1 MWRNTMP
8 RGLRLSLAAV
18 GALVVVGAP
27 TATAAPSDGA
37 NEVTTTVAPTT
48 TTVAPT
54 TTAAP
59 TTTRERY
66 VSRRDSEEGTSTTT
80 TAAPPTTTTTTTAAE
95 EPSIPTTSTITPT
108 PPSGAGKLAAAAAR
122 SGLSITVFGQWAT
135 IVPGAQSA
143 NGTLTLISVS
153 DNALGSDKSWVATA
167 SSTDFVGPYGTIP
180 KSAVTYEPT
189 AVAGK
194 TLGGTLS
201 VQGPQSLGTPQ
212 TVVER
217 TGLDWLET
225 ITWTP
230 RLRVNYPDGAA
241 VGSYTGT
248 ITISVA

>member
-18 GALVVVGAP
+18 GALVLVGAP

-37 NEVTTTVAPTT
+37 NEVTTTAAPTT
-48 TTVAPT
+48 TTTAAAAT

-66 VSRRDSEEGTSTTT
+66 VSRGDSEEA
-80 TAAPPTTTTTTTAAE
+80 TATTTTTPAITTTLAPATTVA
-95 EPSIPTTSTITPT
+95 PTTSAPAPTTPVGNRALT
-108 PPSGAGKLAAAAAR
+108 AAAGRA
-122 SGLSITVFGQWAT
+122 GLSITVAGQWAT
-135 IVPGAQSA
+135 VVPGAQSA

-230 RLRVNYPDGAA
+230 RLRVNYPEGAA

>member
-18 GALVVVGAP
+18 GALVLVGAP

-37 NEVTTTVAPTT
+37 NEVTTTAAPTT
-48 TTVAPT
+48 TTTAAAAT

-66 VSRRDSEEGTSTTT
+66 VSRGDSEEA
-80 TAAPPTTTTTTTAAE
+80 TATTTTTPAITTTPAPATTVA
-95 EPSIPTTSTITPT
+95 PTTSAPAPTTPV
-108 PPSGAGKLAAAAAR
+108 GNRAMAAAAGRA
-122 SGLSITVFGQWAT
+122 GLSITVAGQWAT
-135 IVPGAQSA
+135 VVPGAQSA

>member
-18 GALVVVGAP
+18 GALVLVGAP

-37 NEVTTTVAPTT
+37 NEVTTTAAPTT
-48 TTVAPT
+48 TTAAAAT

-66 VSRRDSEEGTSTTT
+66 VSRGDSEEA
-80 TAAPPTTTTTTTAAE
+80 TATTTTTTTTTPATAVA
-95 EPSIPTTSTITPT
+95 PTTSAPAPTTPVGNRALT
-108 PPSGAGKLAAAAAR
+108 AAAGRA
-122 SGLSITVFGQWAT
+122 GLSITVAGQWAT
-135 IVPGAQSA
+135 VVPGAQSA

>member
-8 RGLRLSLAAV
+8 RGLRLSVAAV
-18 GALVVVGAP
+18 GALVLVGAP

-37 NEVTTTVAPTT
+37 NEVTTTAAPTT
-48 TTVAPT
+48 TTTAAAAT

-66 VSRRDSEEGTSTTT
+66 VSRGDSEEA
-80 TAAPPTTTTTTTAAE
+80 TATTTTTTTTTPAPATTVA
-95 EPSIPTTSTITPT
+95 PTTSAPAPTTPV
-108 PPSGAGKLAAAAAR
+108 GNRAMAAAAGRA
-122 SGLSITVFGQWAT
+122 GLSITVAGQWAT
-135 IVPGAQSA
+135 VVPGAQSA

>member
-18 GALVVVGAP
+18 GALVLVGAP

-37 NEVTTTVAPTT
+37 NEVTTTAAPTT
-48 TTVAPT
+48 TTTAAAAT

-66 VSRRDSEEGTSTTT
+66 VSRGDSEEA
-80 TAAPPTTTTTTTAAE
+80 TATTTTTPATTVA
-95 EPSIPTTSTITPT
+95 PTTSAPAPT
-108 PPSGAGKLAAAAAR
+108 TSVGNRALTAAAGR
-122 SGLSITVFGQWAT
+122 SGLSIITGGPVGA
-135 IVPGAQSA
+135 IVPGAKSA
-143 NGTLTLISVS
+143 SGTLTTVTVTDS
-153 DNALGSDKSWVATA
+153 GSGTRGWVATA

-180 KSAVTYEPT
+180 KSAVTYEAT
-189 AVAGK
+189 TLAGK
-194 TLGGTLS
+194 VLGGDLTRTGA
-201 VQGPQSLGTPQ
+201 QTLGTPKS
-212 TVVER
+212 VVER
-217 TGLDWLET
+217 TGLSSSLEI

-230 RLRVNYPDGAA
+230 ALRVDYPDGAA

>member
-8 RGLRLSLAAV
+8 RGLRLSVAAV
-18 GALVVVGAP
+18 GALVLVGAP

-66 VSRRDSEEGTSTTT
+66 VSRRDSEEG
-80 TAAPPTTTTTTTAAE
+80 PTTTTTTTAAE

>member
-1 MWRNTMP
+1 MP

-18 GALVVVGAP
+18 GALVLVGAP

-37 NEVTTTVAPTT
+37 NEVTTTAAPTT
-48 TTVAPT
+48 TTAAAAT

-66 VSRRDSEEGTSTTT
+66 VSRGDSEEA
-80 TAAPPTTTTTTTAAE
+80 TATTTTTTTTTPATAVA
-95 EPSIPTTSTITPT
+95 PTTSAPAPTTPVGNRALT
-108 PPSGAGKLAAAAAR
+108 AAAGRA
-122 SGLSITVFGQWAT
+122 GLSITVAGQWAT
-135 IVPGAQSA
+135 VVPGAQSA

>member
-1 MWRNTMP
+1 M
-8 RGLRLSLAAV
+8 AAV
-18 GALVVVGAP
+18 GALVLVGAP

-37 NEVTTTVAPTT
+37 NEVTTTAAPTT
-48 TTVAPT
+48 TTTAAAAT

-66 VSRRDSEEGTSTTT
+66 VSRGDSEEA
-80 TAAPPTTTTTTTAAE
+80 TATTTTTTTTTPAPATTVA
-95 EPSIPTTSTITPT
+95 PTTSAPAPTTPV
-108 PPSGAGKLAAAAAR
+108 GNRAMAAAAGRA
-122 SGLSITVFGQWAT
+122 GLSITVAGQWAT
-135 IVPGAQSA
+135 VVPGAQSA

>member
-1 MWRNTMP
+1 MP

-18 GALVVVGAP
+18 GALVLVGAP

-37 NEVTTTVAPTT
+37 NEVTTTLAPTT
-48 TTVAPT
+48 TTTAAAAT
-54 TTAAP
+54 RTAAP

-66 VSRRDSEEGTSTTT
+66 VSRGDSEEA
-80 TAAPPTTTTTTTAAE
+80 TATTTTTPAITTTPAPATTVA
-95 EPSIPTTSTITPT
+95 PTTSAPAPTTPV
-108 PPSGAGKLAAAAAR
+108 GNRAMAAAAGRA
-122 SGLSITVFGQWAT
+122 GLSITVAGQWAT
-135 IVPGAQSA
+135 VVPGAQSA

-225 ITWTP
+225 ITWIP

>member
-8 RGLRLSLAAV
+8 RGVRLSVAAV
-18 GALVVVGAP
+18 AALVLVGAP
-27 TATAAPSDGA
+27 TATAAPSDGG
-37 NEVTTTVAPTT
+37 NEVTTTAAPTT
-48 TTVAPT
+48 TTTAAAAT

-66 VSRRDSEEGTSTTT
+66 VSRGDSEE
-80 TAAPPTTTTTTTAAE
+80 ATTTTTTTTTTTPAPATTVA
-95 EPSIPTTSTITPT
+95 PTTSAPSPTTPVGNRALT
-108 PPSGAGKLAAAAAR
+108 AAAGR
-122 SGLSITVFGQWAT
+122 SGLSITVAGQWAT
-135 IVPGAQSA
+135 VVPGAKSA

>member
-18 GALVVVGAP
+18 GALVLVGAP

-37 NEVTTTVAPTT
+37 NEVTTTAAPTT
-48 TTVAPT
+48 TTTTAAAAT

-66 VSRRDSEEGTSTTT
+66 VSRGDSEEA
-80 TAAPPTTTTTTTAAE
+80 TATTTTTTTTTPATAVA
-95 EPSIPTTSTITPT
+95 PTTSAPAPTTPGGNRALT
-108 PPSGAGKLAAAAAR
+108 AAAGRA
-122 SGLSITVFGQWAT
+122 GLSITVAGQWAT
-135 IVPGAQSA
+135 VVPGAQSA

>member
-18 GALVVVGAP
+18 GALVLVGAP

-37 NEVTTTVAPTT
+37 NEVTTTAAPTT
-48 TTVAPT
+48 TTTAAAAT

-66 VSRRDSEEGTSTTT
+66 VSRGDSEEA
-80 TAAPPTTTTTTTAAE
+80 TATTTTTPAITTTPAPATTVA
-95 EPSIPTTSTITPT
+95 PTTSAPAPTTPV
-108 PPSGAGKLAAAAAR
+108 GNRAMAAAAGRA
-122 SGLSITVFGQWAT
+122 GLSITVAGQWAT
-135 IVPGAQSA
+135 VVPGAQSA

-241 VGSYTGT
+241 IGAYSGT

>member
-1 MWRNTMP
+1 M
-8 RGLRLSLAAV
+8 AAV
-18 GALVVVGAP
+18 AALVLVGAP
-27 TATAAPSDGA
+27 TATAAPSDGG
-37 NEVTTTVAPTT
+37 NEVTTTAAPTT
-48 TTVAPT
+48 TTTAAAAT

-66 VSRRDSEEGTSTTT
+66 VSRGDSEE
-80 TAAPPTTTTTTTAAE
+80 ATTTTTTTTTTTPAPATTVA
-95 EPSIPTTSTITPT
+95 PTTSAPSPTTPVGNRALT
-108 PPSGAGKLAAAAAR
+108 AAAGR
-122 SGLSITVFGQWAT
+122 SGLSITVAGQWAT
-135 IVPGAQSA
+135 VVPGAKSA

>member
-18 GALVVVGAP
+18 GALVLVGAP

-37 NEVTTTVAPTT
+37 NEVTTTAAPTT
-48 TTVAPT
+48 TTTAAAAT

-66 VSRRDSEEGTSTTT
+66 VSRGDSEEA
-80 TAAPPTTTTTTTAAE
+80 TATTTTTPAITTTPAPATTVA
-95 EPSIPTTSTITPT
+95 PTTSAPSPTTPV
-108 PPSGAGKLAAAAAR
+108 GNRAMAAAAGRA
-122 SGLSITVFGQWAT
+122 GLSITVAGQWAT
-135 IVPGAQSA
+135 VVPGAQSA